1 MFFFVCIVRQ
11 NDLNETIKMK
21 QMKRVTNLA
30 LILISMAI
38 LSACSSGDAGT
49 EKTVTM
55 TKAELLNKV
64 KGGWVGQVI
73 GVTYGGPT
81 EFRYLARMI
90 PDSVELRWDHELVEY
105 FYDKQPGLYDD
116 VYMDL
121 TFVDV
126 FEKEGLDA
134 PVESFAN
141 AFAHAD
147 YMLWC
152 ANQAARYN
160 ILNGIQA
167 PESGHWKYNMW
178 ADAIDFQIEADFAGL
193 MAPGMI
199 NTAGIYA
206 DRIGHIM
213 NYGDGFYGGA
223 YVAAMYSLAYV
234 YDDIY
239 QVVVDALE
247 VIPAE
252 SNYYIGMQDVIK
264 FHKQYPEDWK
274 KAWQAIEDSEWA
286 RDLHCPGGIASPFNI
301 SATINSA
308 YVLLGLLYGDG
319 DLKKTMDIATR
330 AGQDSDCNPA
340 TAAGILLTMQGYD
353 SISDYW
359 LDPVKPVEDRDFAY
373 TTISLNDVYDMS
385 YRQALQVI
393 EKFGGTVKEETVEIK
408 MQTPETLPLEVAFPN
423 VYPTKLTQANSQEI
437 MMKGEAEMLMTLES
451 DAPVSIEFSGI
462 GLVIKGGL
470 VSTMDKDWDSEGE
483 ADDYVGEL
491 EVSIDGKL
499 DRVVKLPADYRKRTA
514 ELYWNV
520 EIPDGDHTAT
530 LKWLNPVEG
539 GNIGIQGYIEFSNQ
553 ESEIAV
559 VTK

>member
-1 MFFFVCIVRQ
+1 MRS
-11 NDLNETIKMK
+11 
-21 QMKRVTNLA
+21 VTNGA
-30 LILISMAI
+30 LILLYMVF
-38 LSACSSGDAGT
+38 LFACGSGNLES
-49 EKTVTM
+49 EKTVSM
-55 TKAELLNKV
+55 TKDELLNKV
-64 KGGWVGQVI
+64 KGGWAGQVI

-90 PDSVELRWDHELVEY
+90 PDSVELRWDNELVKY
-105 FYDKQPGLYDD
+105 FFDEFPGLYDD

-141 AFAHAD
+141 AFANAD

-160 ILNGIQA
+160 ILNGIGA
-167 PESGHWKYNMW
+167 PESGHWKNNMW

-193 MAPGMI
+193 MAPGMV
-199 NTAGIYA
+199 NAAGEYA

-223 YVAAMYSLAYV
+223 YVAAMYSLAFVYV
-234 YDDIY
+234 DVY
-239 QVVVDALE
+239 QLVVDALE

-252 SNYYIGMQDVIK
+252 SNYHKAMQDVIT
-264 FHKQYPEDWK
+264 FHKQYPDDWK

-286 RDLHCPGGIASPFNI
+286 IDLHCPDGIASPFNI
-301 SATINSA
+301 DATINSA

-319 DLKKTMDIATR
+319 DLKKTMEISTR

-340 TAAGILLTMQGYD
+340 TAAGILCTMIGYD
-353 SISDYW
+353 GISDYW
-359 LDPVKPVEDRDFAY
+359 LDPIKPVEDRDFAY

-385 YRQALQVI
+385 FRHALKVMEKYGGKVSEQEVRIKVQV
-393 EKFGGTVKEETVEIK
+393 
-408 MQTPETLPLEVAFPN
+408 PETLPMEVAFPE
-423 VYPTKLTQANSQEI
+423 VFPVKLTQMTPGESMWTGTNMLFDLESNEPASI
-437 MMKGEAEMLMTLES
+437 GFSGVGLVVKGSLMTLDQENS
-451 DAPVSIEFSGI
+451 KV
-462 GLVIKGGL
+462 
-470 VSTMDKDWDSEGE
+470 MDS
-483 ADDYVGEL
+483 ADPYVGEL
-491 EVSIDGKL
+491 EVSIDGEV

-520 EIPDGDHTAT
+520 EIPDGAHTAT

-539 GNIGIQGYIEFSNQ
+539 KKIGVRGYIEYGTERQ
-553 ESEIAV
+553 EIEV
-559 VTK
+559 VNK

>member
-1 MFFFVCIVRQ
+1 
-11 NDLNETIKMK
+11 
-21 QMKRVTNLA
+21 MKRVTNLA
-30 LILISMAI
+30 LILLSMAI
-38 LSACSSGDAGT
+38 LSACSSGDAGP

-55 TKAELLNKV
+55 TKEELLNKV

-81 EFRYLARMI
+81 EFKYLSKMI
-90 PDSVELRWDHELVEY
+90 PDSVELRWDHELVAY
-105 FYDKQPGLYDD
+105 FYDEMPGLYDD

-121 TFVDV
+121 TFVDI

-141 AFAHAD
+141 AFANAD

-199 NTAGIYA
+199 NAAGIYA

-223 YVAAMYSLAYV
+223 YVAAMYSLAYI
-234 YDDIY
+234 YNDIY
-239 QVVVDALE
+239 QLVVDALE

-252 SNYYIGMQDVIK
+252 SNYYKSMQDVLK
-264 FHKQYPEDWK
+264 FHGQYPDDWK
-274 KAWQAIEDSEWA
+274 KAWQAIENSEWA
-286 RDLHCPGGIASPFNI
+286 IDLHCPDGISAPFNI
-301 SATINSA
+301 DATLNSA

-319 DLKKTMDIATR
+319 DLKETMDIATR

-340 TAAGILLTMQGYD
+340 TAAGILCTMTGYD
-353 SISDYW
+353 AIPDYW
-359 LDPVKPVEDRDFAY
+359 LDPIKPVEDRDFAY
-373 TTISLNDVYDMS
+373 TTISLNKVYDMS

-408 MQTPETLPLEVAFPN
+408 VQTPETLPLEVAFPN
-423 VYPTKLTQANSQEI
+423 VYPSKLTQANSQEI
-437 MMKGEAEMLMTLES
+437 MMTLDS

-462 GLVIKGGL
+462 GLVVKGGL
-470 VSTMDKDWDSEGE
+470 GE
-483 ADDYVGEL
+483 VLDEEYIGEL

-539 GNIGIQGYIEFSNQ
+539 GEIGVRGYVEFSNQ
-553 ESEIAV
+553 KSEIAV

>member
-1 MFFFVCIVRQ
+1 
-11 NDLNETIKMK
+11 
-21 QMKRVTNLA
+21 MKRVTNVA
-30 LILISMAI
+30 LILLSMVI
-38 LSACSSGDAGT
+38 LFACNSGDKGT
-49 EKTVTM
+49 DKTVTM

-90 PDSVELRWDHELVEY
+90 PDSVELRWDQELVAY
-105 FYDKQPGLYDD
+105 FYDEQPGLYDD

-141 AFAHAD
+141 AFANAD

-167 PESGHWKYNMW
+167 PESGLWKYNMW

-199 NTAGIYA
+199 NAAGVYA

-213 NYGDGFYGGA
+213 NSGDGFYGGA
-223 YVAAMYSLAYV
+223 YVAAMYSLAFV
-234 YDDIY
+234 YDDVY

-252 SNYYIGMQDVIK
+252 SNYHKCMQDVIA
-264 FHKQYPEDWK
+264 FHKQYPDDWK

-286 RDLHCPGGIASPFNI
+286 IDLHCPAGINSPFNI
-301 SATINSA
+301 DATVNSA
-308 YVLLGLLYGDG
+308 YVLLGLLYGEG
-319 DLKKTMDIATR
+319 DLKKTMDISTR

-340 TAAGILLTMQGYD
+340 TAAGILCTMQGYD
-353 SISDYW
+353 AIPDYW

-373 TTISLNDVYDMS
+373 TTISLNKVYDMS
-385 YRQALQVI
+385 YRHALKVI
-393 EKFGGTVKEETVEIK
+393 EKYGGTVGEETVEIK
-408 MQTPETLPLEVAFPN
+408 VQSPETLPLEVAFPN
-423 VYPTKLTQANSQEI
+423 LYPAKITQAKSQGN
-437 MMKGEAEMLMTLES
+437 MMKGWGEMLMVLDS

-462 GLVIKGGL
+462 GLIVKGGL
-470 VSTMDKDWDSEGE
+470 GKVQDE
-483 ADDYVGEL
+483 AYVGEL
-491 EVSIDGKL
+491 EVHIDGQL
-499 DRVVKLPADYRKRTA
+499 DRVVKLPADYRKRTD

-520 EIPDGDHTAT
+520 EIPEGGHTAS

-539 GNIGIQGYIEFSNQ
+539 GEIGVQGYVEFSSQ
-553 ESEIAV
+553 KSVIEVIE
-559 VTK
+559 K

>member
-1 MFFFVCIVRQ
+1 MIKT
-11 NDLNETIKMK
+11 NTIKYIF
-21 QMKRVTNLA
+21 MKRISITMLIAVSM
-30 LILISMAI
+30 LILA
-38 LSACSSGDAGT
+38 ACSTGSAEA

-64 KGGWVGQVI
+64 KGGWAGQAI

-81 EFRYLARMI
+81 EFRYLSRMI
-90 PDSVELRWDHELVEY
+90 PDSVELRWDNELVTY
-105 FYDKQPGLYDD
+105 FYDNFPGLYDD
-116 VYMDL
+116 IYMDL
-121 TFVDV
+121 TFVDI

-141 AFAHAD
+141 AFANAD
-147 YMLWC
+147 YMLWH

-160 ILNGIQA
+160 ILNGIPA
-167 PESGHWKYNMW
+167 PESGHWKYNMH
-178 ADAIDFQIEADFAGL
+178 ADDIDFQIEADFAGL

-199 NTAGIYA
+199 NAAGVYA

-234 YDDIY
+234 YDDVY
-239 QVVVDALE
+239 QLVIDALE

-252 SNYYIGMQDVIK
+252 SNYYKCMQDVLT
-264 FHKQYPEDWK
+264 FHKQYPDDWK

-286 RDLHCPGGIASPFNI
+286 IDLHCPDGINSPFNI
-301 SATINSA
+301 DATVNSA
-308 YVLLGLLYGDG
+308 YVLLGLLYGEA
-319 DLKKTMDIATR
+319 DLKKTMDISTR

-359 LDPVKPVEDRDFAY
+359 IDPIKPVEDRDFAY

-385 YRQALQVI
+385 YRHALKVI
-393 EKFGGTVKEETVEIK
+393 EKFGGTVGEETVEIK
-408 MQTPETLPLEVAFPN
+408 VQSPETLPLEVAFPN
-423 VYPTKLTQANSQEI
+423 VYPAKITMTTPPENRRGRWENLLT
-437 MMKGEAEMLMTLES
+437 LDS
-451 DAPVSIEFSGI
+451 DAPQTIEFSGI
-462 GLVIKGGL
+462 GLVVKGGMGRG
-470 VSTMDKDWDSEGE
+470 MDEE
-483 ADDYVGEL
+483 YVGEL
-491 EVSIDGKL
+491 EVSIDGKV
-499 DRVVKLPADYRKRTA
+499 DRVVKLPVDYRYRTA

-520 EIPDGDHTAT
+520 EIPDGEHTAT

-539 GNIGIQGYIEFSNQ
+539 KELGVRAYTEFSSQ
-553 ESEIAV
+553 KSEIEV
-559 VTK
+559 VEK

>member
-1 MFFFVCIVRQ
+1 MSIFVSIIPQ
-11 NDLNETIKMK
+11 DDLNEPIKMK
-21 QMKRVTNLA
+21 HMKRVTNVA
-30 LILISMAI
+30 LILLSMVI
-38 LSACSSGDAGT
+38 LFACNSGDKGT
-49 EKTVTM
+49 DKTVTM
-55 TKAELLNKV
+55 TKVELLNKV

-90 PDSVELRWDHELVEY
+90 PDSVELRWDHELVAY
-105 FYDKQPGLYDD
+105 FYDEQPGLYDD

-141 AFAHAD
+141 AFANAD

-167 PESGHWKYNMW
+167 PESGLWKYNMW

-199 NTAGIYA
+199 NAAGVYA

-213 NYGDGFYGGA
+213 NSGDGFYGGA
-223 YVAAMYSLAYV
+223 YVAAMYSLAFV
-234 YDDIY
+234 YDDVY

-252 SNYYIGMQDVIK
+252 SNYHKCMQDVIA
-264 FHKQYPEDWK
+264 FHKLYPDDWK

-286 RDLHCPGGIASPFNI
+286 IDLHCPGGINSPFNI
-301 SATINSA
+301 DATVNSA
-308 YVLLGLLYGDG
+308 YVLLGLLYGEG
-319 DLKKTMDIATR
+319 DLKLTMDISTR

-340 TAAGILLTMQGYD
+340 TAAGILCTMQGYD
-353 SISDYW
+353 AIPDYW
-359 LDPVKPVEDRDFAY
+359 LDPVKPVEDRDFSY
-373 TTISLNDVYDMS
+373 TTISLNKVYDMS
-385 YRQALQVI
+385 YRHALQVI
-393 EKFGGTVKEETVEIK
+393 EKFGGTVGEETVEIK
-408 MQTPETLPLEVAFPN
+408 VQTPETLPLEVAFPN
-423 VYPTKLTQANSQEI
+423 IYPSKITQAKSPESN
-437 MMKGEAEMLMTLES
+437 MKGWGEMLMVLDS

-462 GLVIKGGL
+462 GLIVNGGL
-470 VSTMDKDWDSEGE
+470 GEGLDE
-483 ADDYVGEL
+483 AYVGEL
-491 EVSIDGKL
+491 EVHIDGQV

-520 EIPDGDHTAT
+520 EIPDGDHTAS

-539 GNIGIQGYIEFSNQ
+539 GEIGIRGYVEFSSQ
-553 ESEIAV
+553 KSVLEVIE
-559 VTK
+559 K